1 MNLDFGL
8 EPLFSW
14 YVVLLCLS
22 GVVMVVLAA
31 IKAGGQSVG
40 SRALSAV
47 AGLGFLGYGIYLGF
61 IFDGGSYLMFFQ
73 AFILPA
79 LLVVNFVRSLFTNHQ
94 AEPQP
99 QPQPYAGGATQ
110 PYAGVPT
117 QPYPGGPAQPQPYP
131 AGSAQPQPYQAGSA
145 QPQPFAG
152 GPTQPYP
159 AQPQPQAYPAQPQAY
174 PAGPA
179 QPGPT
184 QPN

>member
-22 GVVMVVLAA
+22 GVVMVGLAA
-31 IKAGGQSVG
+31 ISAGDRSVG
-40 SRALSAV
+40 SRAFSAV

-79 LLVVNFVRSLFTNHQ
+79 LLVVNFVRSLFTNHP

-99 QPQPYAGGATQ
+99 Q
-110 PYAGVPT
+110 
-117 QPYPGGPAQPQPYP
+117 
-131 AGSAQPQPYQAGSA
+131 AQPQPYQAGHA
-145 QPQPFAG
+145 QPQPYQAG
-152 GPTQPYP
+152 P
-159 AQPQPQAYPAQPQAY
+159 AQPQPYQTGPAQPQPYQAGPAQPQPYQAGPVRPHPYQAGPTQQQAYPADPTQP
-174 PAGPA
+174 GPT